1 MRIRRISIRSVLLVA
16 CALLAIALAGCG
28 GGDDAASEDVAEI
41 ETAET
46 QPETAE
52 TTDEAEADSAGGA
65 AADGPAHAPG
75 QGTLVL
81 DDGRSFAIT
90 VTECEGEPAG
100 TFSASGTSVE
110 GSEFEIGNFYLG
122 ENWSQSQ
129 ASLQFPNGD
138 QIYVI
143 VSRVAEGADP
153 ATVDGS
159 TLTWTQTFR
168 ELDES
173 ANQHVYTGEG
183 VVRLTCP

>member
-1 MRIRRISIRSVLLVA
+1 MSVA

-28 GGDDAASEDVAEI
+28 GGDSAASEDVAEI
-41 ETAET
+41 ETAKIP
-46 QPETAE
+46 PETAE

-65 AADGPAHAPG
+65 AYGPAPAPG

-129 ASLQFPNGD
+129 ASLQFQNGD

-143 VSRVAEGADP
+143 VSRVAEGAEP
-153 ATVDGS
+153 ATVDGP
-159 TLTWTQTFR
+159 TLTWAQTFR

-173 ANQHVYTGEG
+173 ANQHVYTGQG